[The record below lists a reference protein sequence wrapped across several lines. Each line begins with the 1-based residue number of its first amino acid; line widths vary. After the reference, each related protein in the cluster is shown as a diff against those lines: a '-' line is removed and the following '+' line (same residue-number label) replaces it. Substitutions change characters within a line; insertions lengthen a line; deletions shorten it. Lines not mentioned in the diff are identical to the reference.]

1 MLGLKLF
8 RRIIIMPERIKT
20 LRMTPNS
27 PEKIKALMQSFR
39 EEMYS
44 SFEIELICM
53 YLNDSIGSFSEY
65 PGLLAS
71 LKDLYNKNQKIYDDS
86 TLCVLFW
93 LTKKKNNPDQKF
105 FAKLLQK
112 LDPKILDLSMKNF
125 IYVTEGCVHY
135 PHLIPDDFLQK
146 IQEKIKSFEGKY
158 DSRELNLIC
167 NSYSKIYRESIED
180 IEVFQVLER
189 EILRFGSEVP
199 SETILSFLLCLNKI
213 ITRHPSDVP
222 NMMQILLVSRSNA
235 LHPDL
240 LCRLLNVFSIS
251 PLYYQYTNLYTSFE
265 KVIAE
270 NPDDYFIKVP
280 MRSLSIAHAYS
291 KLEGFYMVTE
301 LFIRYMPRIPQE
313 ILDDNEALGYLLDSL
328 LMKFPG
334 DEYENILVGTLFDN
348 THRISDM
355 RKKKIIID
363 MMKRKSLCRAFW
375 ENVHSLGVL
384 WTPKEL
390 VHFIEFKEELQKY
403 GLLKAT

>member
-71 LKDLYNKNQKIYDDS
+71 IKDLYDKNQKLYDDS

-93 LTKKKNNPDQKF
+93 LAKKKNSPDQKF
-105 FAKLLQK
+105 FVKLLQK
-112 LDPKILDLSMKNF
+112 LESKISELSIKNF

-167 NSYSKIYRESIED
+167 NSYNKIYRQSIED

-189 EILRFGSEVP
+189 EILRFGTEVP
-199 SETILSFLLCLNKI
+199 TETILSFLICLNKI
-213 ITRHPSDVP
+213 IIRHPSDVP
-222 NMMQILLVSRSNA
+222 NMMQILLVSRAKA
-235 LHPDL
+235 LHPDI
-240 LCRLLNVFSIS
+240 LCRLLNVFSMS
-251 PLYYQYTNLYTSFE
+251 PLFYQYTNLYISFE
-265 KVIAE
+265 KVIVE
-270 NPDDYFIKVP
+270 NPDDYFVKVP

-291 KLEGFYMVTE
+291 KLEGFHMITRM
-301 LFIRYMPRIPQE
+301 FIGFMPRIPKE
-313 ILDDNEALGYLLDSL
+313 ILDDCEALGYLLNSL
-328 LMKFPG
+328 LIKYPG
-334 DEYENILVGTLFDN
+334 DDYENMLVNTLFEN
-348 THRISDM
+348 AYKISDM
-355 RKKKIIID
+355 RKKKIVID
-363 MMKRKSLCRAFW
+363 MMRRKSLCRAFW
-375 ENVHSLGVL
+375 ENIQSLEVL
-384 WTPKEL
+384 WTPKDL
-390 VHFIEFKEELQKY
+390 AHFIEFKEELEKY